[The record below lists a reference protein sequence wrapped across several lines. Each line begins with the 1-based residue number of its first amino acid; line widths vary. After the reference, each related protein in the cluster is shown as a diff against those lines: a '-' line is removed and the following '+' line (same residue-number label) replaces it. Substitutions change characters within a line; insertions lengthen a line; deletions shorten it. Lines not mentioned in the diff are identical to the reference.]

1 MSRYDDWAKPAAE
14 KIISL
19 LEQDLAPWQKG
30 WDPGQSPPG
39 VGGMPYNA
47 MSGRSYTGANTMY
60 LFAVALE
67 NGYDDNR
74 WMTYEQANKAGL
86 QVRKGEKGTKIA
98 FWDFSKVNK
107 GKENAEGSSDGEP
120 QDGKQERRG
129 PSCYLYTVF
138 NAAQIEGMP
147 ERVIRQVPD
156 VDWRHNE
163 CERLLEESG
172 AKINHDGG
180 GRAFYRPISDSI
192 HLPEKASFHTADN
205 YYATALH
212 ELGHWTGHKD
222 RLKRDLSGPFG
233 SIEYAKE
240 ELRAEIASM
249 MIGDRL
255 GIGHDPTRHAAYAKS
270 WLEVLKNDPKEI
282 MRAASDAEKICAHL
296 GIEAYQQE
304 QIQVKERKQTQ
315 DQSQTVEQS
324 GEVATTEEVAKPK
337 RTRTRTRT
345 QNPEPVAAQGSWS
358 PDPQAADRAF
368 EQTVER
374 APAQKVLANTRKKA
388 REHALS
394 M

>member
-1 MSRYDDWAKPAAE
+1 MSRYDEWAKPAAE
-14 KIISL
+14 KIIAL

-30 WDPGQSPPG
+30 WDPGKSPPG

-47 MSGRSYTGANTMY
+47 VSGRSYSGGNSMY
-60 LFAVALE
+60 LFAISVE

-74 WMTYEQANKAGL
+74 WMTYEQANKTGL

-107 GKENAEGSSDGEP
+107 GNDNPGGGNDGEA
-120 QDGKQERRG
+120 QDGKQDRRG
-129 PSCYLYTVF
+129 PSCYLFTVF
-138 NAAQIEGMP
+138 NAAQIDGMP
-147 ERVIRQVPD
+147 DRVQRVVPD

-163 CERLLEESG
+163 CERLLTDSG

-222 RLKRDLSGPFG
+222 RLNRDLSGGFG
-233 SIEYAKE
+233 SVEYAKE

-255 GIGHDPTRHAAYAKS
+255 GIGHDPTRHAAYVKS
-270 WLEVLKNDPKEI
+270 WIEVLKNEPKEV
-282 MRAASDAEKICAHL
+282 MRAASDAEKICTLL
-296 GIEAYQQE
+296 GIDAYQQE
-304 QIQVKERKQTQ
+304 PIQVKERKHTQ
-315 DQSQTVEQS
+315 EQADVQEPAGS
-324 GEVATTEEVAKPK
+324 AKPK
-337 RTRTRTRT
+337 RPRPRARPK
-345 QNPEPVAAQGSWS
+345 QPESVPATGSK
-358 PDPQAADRAF
+358 PR
-368 EQTVER
+368 R
-374 APAQKVLANTRKKA
+374 KVKELALT
-388 REHALS
+388 